1 MLAGAT
7 SYPIPVKMDRSFVFD
22 IDIYIKPEGNSF
34 FSPERGG
41 DVIFRN
47 FRLFCNLKS
56 PSQLQSCLM
65 MAKAV

>member
-56 PSQLQSCLM
+56 LDC
-65 MAKAV
+65 